1 MKIINKN
8 EELYPIMLK
17 NISDPPDTLYVEGN
31 IDLLYSNSIAIIGS
45 RSASE
50 KGKKLAQKFS
60 SELSNIGITIISG
73 LARGIDTVAH
83 TYSYNKTGKTIA
95 VLGTGFNRIYPPE
108 NKDLFKKIIENGGL
122 VISEYSPETDKSSSN
137 FRARNRLI
145 SGLSLGVLVIEAKY
159 KSGTSITAEHAQEQ
173 NKPVFALP
181 HEIDD
186 PHGIGTNRLLKN
198 GAIPITNT
206 SDILDK
212 LKLSKYKEIYEKLKV
227 SKKADSN
234 IAINTIDA
242 INSFKTKQNFS
253 DPKQSKIF
261 KLIKE
266 KPITPNELAKKTG
279 YSINEIQ
286 SILFTLEIDEI
297 IKKVQGGYI
306 CT

>member
-1 MKIINKN
+1 
-8 EELYPIMLK
+8 MLK
-17 NISDPPDTLYVEGN
+17 NISNPPNTLYLEGD
-31 IDLLYSNSIAIIGS
+31 IDLLCSNSIAIIGS

-83 TYSYNKTGKTIA
+83 TYSYNKKGKTIA
-95 VLGTGFNRIYPPE
+95 VLGSGFNKIYPPE

-122 VISEYSPETDKSSSN
+122 VISEYSPDTDRSSPN

-173 NKPVFALP
+173 NKLVFALP

-212 LKLSKYKEIYEKLKV
+212 LKLSKYKEIYKDLNANK
-227 SKKADSN
+227 N
-234 IAINTIDA
+234 THNTINTLNTNDA
-242 INSFKTKQNFS
+242 DNSINKVNATNALNFNFS
-253 DPKQSKIF
+253 DKKQSKIF
-261 KLIKE
+261 KLIK
-266 KPITPNELAKKTG
+266 KTPVTPNDLARRTKL
-279 YSINEIQ
+279 SINEIQ
-286 SILFTLEIDEI
+286 SILFILEMDGY